1 MLPVLTR
8 ESPEAM
14 TESQTRT
21 EQRASAVKPQGTP
34 AVVGEPGITDRKA
47 PGDTP
52 WENDHPVNIR
62 LTIPLFKWLCYV
74 TLVAG
79 KERRSAQ
86 RMAEERQKHPLG
98 KTGNVL
104 IITVFGILTGLAC
117 LAVIQMTTG
126 YILQQSGVLV
136 GAQ

>member
-1 MLPVLTR
+1 
-8 ESPEAM
+8 M
-14 TESQTRT
+14 TESQTPT
-21 EQRASAVKPQGTP
+21 EQRASAVKPREMP
-34 AVVGEPGITDRKA
+34 AVIGEPGIADRKIR
-47 PGDTP
+47 GGTP
-52 WENDHPVNIR
+52 WESYHPVNIR

-86 RMAEERQKHPLG
+86 RLAEERLKHPLI

-104 IITVFGILTGLAC
+104 MMAAFGIITGLAF
-117 LAVIQMTTG
+117 LAAFQVASSYM
-126 YILQQSGVLV
+126 LQQSGILV